1 MALLRCRESV
11 MSRFRP
17 MLRAQGISEQQ
28 WRILRAL
35 MSDGPMRAIDLAQ
48 DTLLSAPSLSRLLK
62 SLATRKLIRRTASA
76 QDLREARIT
85 ITDKGRRVVEQ
96 IAPLSEAIYADIAS
110 AVGPPQLDRLYHLL
124 ADASARLDAAARAA
138 ADSS

>member
-35 MSDGPMRAIDLAQ
+35 MSDGPMRASDLAQ

-96 IAPLSEAIYADIAS
+96 IAPLSEAIYADIAA

-124 ADASARLDAAARAA
+124 ADASARLDAAAGAA
-138 ADSS
+138 GDSP